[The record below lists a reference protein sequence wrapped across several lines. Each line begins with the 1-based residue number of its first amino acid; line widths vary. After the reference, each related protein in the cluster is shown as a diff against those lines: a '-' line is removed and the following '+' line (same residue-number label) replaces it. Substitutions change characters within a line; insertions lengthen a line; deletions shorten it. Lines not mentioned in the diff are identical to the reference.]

1 MDVSLALAFWAV
13 AIALAVT
20 PGADWAYA
28 IAAGTRARS
37 VAPSILGMLTG
48 YTLVIVVIAVGLG
61 AVVTAFP
68 IALTVLT
75 VGGAAYLVWLGVS
88 TLHAAP
94 AAVNDS
100 GEGLR
105 ARPSGQFLRGMGV
118 SGINPK
124 GLLLLLALL
133 PQFTSPGG
141 WAPAAQMLVLGG
153 MHLINCAVVY
163 TSVAL
168 LARRLLRSRPTATA
182 WVTRVSGVVM
192 VGIGVVI
199 LAEQVF
205 VLR

>member
-1 MDVSLALAFWAV
+1 MDLSLALAFWAV

-37 VAPSILGMLTG
+37 VAPSILGMLVG
-48 YTLVIVVIAVGLG
+48 YAFVIVVIAVGLG
-61 AVVTAFP
+61 AVVTEFP
-68 IALTVLT
+68 VALTALT
-75 VGGAAYLVWLGVS
+75 IGGAAYLVWLGAS

-94 AAVNDS
+94 AAVTDS
-100 GEGLR
+100 GESVRVGS
-105 ARPSGQFLRGMGV
+105 AGQFLRGMGV

-133 PQFTSPGG
+133 PQFTSRDG
-141 WAPAAQMLVLGG
+141 WAPAAQMLVLGS

-168 LARRLLRSRPTATA
+168 LARRLLRARPTATA
-182 WVTRVSGVVM
+182 WVTRISAIIM

-199 LAEQVF
+199 LVEQVLA
-205 VLR
+205 LR